1 LVMPRLTLVDPPY
14 RVNSLSPIAPPGAG
28 RAHRMNSTASL
39 PDSTPLPQRFTSV
52 EGLEVLGRRLAR

>member
-1 LVMPRLTLVDPPY
+1 
-14 RVNSLSPIAPPGAG
+14 
-28 RAHRMNSTASL
+28 MNSTASL